1 VPNEKKKLKRRF
13 SDFMTMHDSEIPD
26 SFENWRDKANKKS
39 KHFNDKNVKR
49 YMKSLDEMGLTKQI
63 DSKYRSNQNIQSN

>member
-1 VPNEKKKLKRRF
+1 
-13 SDFMTMHDSEIPD
+13 MTMHDSEIPD